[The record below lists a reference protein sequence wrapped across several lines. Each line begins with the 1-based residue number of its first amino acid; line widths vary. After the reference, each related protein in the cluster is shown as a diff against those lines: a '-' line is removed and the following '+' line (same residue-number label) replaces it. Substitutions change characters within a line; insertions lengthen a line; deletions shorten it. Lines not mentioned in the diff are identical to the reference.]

1 MVSTGRPQL
10 KALREERGWTQQDVA
25 DQISRLAWLRRHERV
40 GVNADMVAKWERG
53 EKRPSPRYRE
63 LLSLLFGTDAQTL
76 GIGVAAQP
84 VTEGR
89 SEAQD
94 GSLIATLGGAAS
106 LLDQFGAAGA
116 ILQPRMFGVWKDELM
131 QRRAMLKLIGLATT
145 TGFASLTDSDASP
158 SGRPTPETVRDLDQL
173 AGRYQVL
180 YHSTAPAVLMTP
192 VVAHLETLRDL
203 LRPGGDM
210 HLRRKLF
217 VNRARVATLAGR
229 LAFFDLRDSLAAR
242 GYYNLALESA
252 REVGDHLQAAAALAH
267 LAFIPAA
274 DYGFGAA
281 LDYLRSAARHAE
293 KHPDRRVASWLYAV
307 ESEIQTNAGSH
318 AAALTAIERALA
330 TLQRPGLDRDLPW
343 FDYYDATRLSGFA
356 GYATLRAGRL
366 DESRTALTAALEQLP
381 AGAVKQK
388 AVFLTD
394 IASVDLACGDL
405 DKACALAA
413 DAAQQLHHAGYAM
426 GFGRLREFRAAVAR
440 WSDSTPVR
448 ALDEQLAAL
457 G

>member
-1 MVSTGRPQL
+1 
-10 KALREERGWTQQDVA
+10 
-25 DQISRLAWLRRHERV
+25 
-40 GVNADMVAKWERG
+40 MVAKWERG

-84 VTEGR
+84 VAEGR

-145 TGFASLTDSDASP
+145 TGFASFADNDASR
-158 SGRPTPETVRDLDQL
+158 SAKPTPETVRDLDQL

-203 LRPGGDM
+203 LRPGGDVY
-210 HLRRKLF
+210 LRRKLF

-252 REVGDHLQAAAALAH
+252 REAGDHLQAAAALAH

-274 DYGFGAA
+274 DYGYGAA
-281 LDYLRSAARHAE
+281 LDYLRAAARHVE
-293 KHPDRRVASWLYAV
+293 KHPDRRVASWLYAI

-318 AAALTAIERALA
+318 AAALAAVERALA
-330 TLQRPGLDRDLPW
+330 TLEKPGLDRDLPW
-343 FDYYDATRLSGFA
+343 FDYYDSTRLSGFG

-366 DESRTALTAALEQLP
+366 DESRTALTTALDQLP
-381 AGAVKQK
+381 GGAVKQK

-426 GFGRLREFRAAVAR
+426 GFGRLQEFRAAVAR

-448 ALDEQLAAL
+448 MLDEQLAAL